1 MRHCITIFF
10 ILLLAY
16 TLTFGG
22 HLYSPDEEVMYRT
35 TESLALRGSLA
46 VEPLMGFA
54 TRKGIDGGEYAQY
67 GIGQP
72 LLSVPFYYL
81 GDPVQSLMP
90 DSQWIALH
98 GRLRTSFPSTAPT
111 EAPYVVASA
120 IAHRLALSMFNIV
133 ITALAGAALFALA
146 LRLTSS
152 MRGAWVGALAW
163 GIGSQAWPHSR
174 TYFSEP
180 LAGLCLLLSLLWLV
194 RYFMPRI
201 DHRESISADDYI
213 VAEPRPTGSIIYLIL
228 AGIAAG
234 YGALVRI
241 DSIVFLP
248 GLTLIALWGDFESSP
263 FSFRSFWE
271 YPFQKAHRHA
281 ILLRLIAFA
290 TPIAAAGAIILT
302 LNAIHFG
309 NPLSSGYSDQP
320 EGIAF
325 STPILAG
332 LYGFLMSI
340 GKGLFFFSPALIL
353 VFWGTRPMIRRIPVI
368 ASGIG
373 LVFLAF
379 LLFNS
384 SWRNWAGGWCW
395 GPRHIYQIH
404 ALLALP
410 IAFWTA
416 EKWTSARRIT
426 AISLIV
432 IAAVIQVY
440 GSSQSFI
447 DFYRI
452 YYQDPRPPNAHALY
466 DPQTE
471 PTLGLYAVFVRD
483 ANGKPSQE
491 ISPLDL
497 PAPINDSI
505 YVVQNSQWPR
515 YAEMWR
521 YGVHDLFWLHL
532 MGYPAR
538 GAEVPYAG
546 R

>member
-1 MRHCITIFF
+1 MRHCITVFF
-10 ILLLAY
+10 ILLIAY

-54 TRKGIDGGEYAQY
+54 TRKGINGLEYAQY

-72 LLSVPFYYL
+72 LLAVPFYYL
-81 GDPVQSLMP
+81 GDPIQSLMS
-90 DSQWIALH
+90 DSSWIALL
-98 GRLRTSFPSTAPT
+98 GRLRTSFPSVAPNET
-111 EAPYVVASA
+111 PYSQVSA
-120 IAHRLALSMFNIV
+120 MTHHLALSIFNLFV
-133 ITALAGAALFALA
+133 TALAGSMLFALA
-146 LRLTSS
+146 LRLTGS

-163 GIGSQAWPHSR
+163 GIGSLAWPHSR
-174 TYFSEP
+174 TFFSEP
-180 LAGLCLLLSLLWLV
+180 LAGLCLLLSLLCLA
-194 RYFMPRI
+194 RYFIPKISR
-201 DHRESISADDYI
+201 DEFISADDYI
-213 VAEPRPTGSIIYLIL
+213 AEEPRSTGSTWFLIL

-241 DSIVFLP
+241 DSIVFFP
-248 GLTLIALWGDFESSP
+248 GLTLIALCGDFTSSP
-263 FSFRSFWE
+263 FSLRNFWDSL
-271 YPFQKAHRHA
+271 FQKKIA
-281 ILLRLIAFA
+281 IRLIAFA
-290 TPIAAAGAIILT
+290 APIAAAGAIILT
-302 LNAIHFG
+302 LNFLHYG

-325 STPILAG
+325 STPVLAG
-332 LYGFLMSI
+332 LYGFFMSI

-353 VFWGTRPMIRRIPVI
+353 AFWGTRPMIRRIPVI
-368 ASGIG
+368 AAGIG
-373 LVFLAF
+373 LVFIAF

-404 ALLALP
+404 VLLALP
-410 IAFWTA
+410 IAFWA
-416 EKWTSARRIT
+416 ADKWTSTRRIT
-426 AISLIV
+426 AIIV
-432 IAAVIQVY
+432 MVIGAAIQLY

-447 DFYRI
+447 DFYRV
-452 YYQDPRPPNAHALY
+452 YYQDPRPPSAHPLY

-471 PTLGLYAVFVRD
+471 PTLGLYAVYIRD

-491 ISPLDL
+491 ITPLDL

-505 YVVQNSQWPR
+505 YIVQNSQWPR

-521 YGVHDLFWLHL
+521 LGVHDLFWLHL
-532 MGYPAR
+532 MGVPSR
-538 GAEVPYAG
+538 PPEVPYAG